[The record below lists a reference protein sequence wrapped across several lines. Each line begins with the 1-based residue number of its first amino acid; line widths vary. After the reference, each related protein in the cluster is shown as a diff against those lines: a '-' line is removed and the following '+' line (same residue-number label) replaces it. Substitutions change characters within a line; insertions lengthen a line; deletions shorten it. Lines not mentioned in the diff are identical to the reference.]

1 MAGRYY
7 TELGLRPQK
16 CLCNR
21 NPKILRYPTR
31 LILRFISQQ
40 KKRVVVIRYSSID
53 VVHLTTPVQ
62 DGDLGTPGEQCCDV
76 SEWADRSTW
85 VSQACVGTSSSVH
98 VHWTGDP
105 WEGVEGVHQT
115 ALCLGTA
122 PYRGTPQAPDFLCF
136 ISFPTLLRAQ
146 EYIVWA
152 AAALAVAAYLLYRGS
167 DRRPQSPSPLHYH
180 SATASTLGHQ
190 SPQCLWPCLPL
201 TKNPNCVFLS
211 DSLLAWLRDCL
222 ADCQPLFEVHCRRQ

>member
-7 TELGLRPQK
+7 TELGLRPQR

-21 NPKILRYPTR
+21 NPKIGLHFLVALLLRYPAR

-40 KKRVVVIRYSSID
+40 KKRVVVIRYFLID
-53 VVHLTTPVQ
+53 VVHLRTPVQ
-62 DGDLGTPGEQCCDV
+62 DGDLGTPGEQCCDL

-98 VHWTGDP
+98 VHWTGAP

-122 PYRGTPQAPDFLCF
+122 PSRGTPQAPDFLCL

-146 EYIVWA
+146 EYIVGVC
-152 AAALAVAAYLLYRGS
+152 LRLGLR
-167 DRRPQSPSPLHYH
+167 SPKWVN
-180 SATASTLGHQ
+180 GVQ
-190 SPQCLWPCLPL
+190 
-201 TKNPNCVFLS
+201 
-211 DSLLAWLRDCL
+211 
-222 ADCQPLFEVHCRRQ
+222 